1 MIPRF
6 TVRVNN
12 AHDCVNRHVSGVR
25 DAAVRVNNANGG
37 VNRHISGMKDAACGV
52 NLTCTFIG

>member
-12 AHDCVNRHVSGVR
+12 AHGCVNRHVSGVR

-52 NLTCTFIG
+52 NLRCTFIG

>member
-1 MIPRF
+1 
-6 TVRVNN
+6 VNN
-12 AHDCVNRHVSGVR
+12 AHGGVNRHVSGVR
-25 DAAVRVNNANGG
+25 DAAVRVNKANGC